1 MKFGRRRDA
10 AVPVE
15 EGQVALE
22 AVGGACVADYLWLLV
37 ALRIKKGGVVFLLLA
52 CLGLIGCTALPGINL
67 ETAGSATLI
76 ASSENV
82 SDLPKTTAHSRNL
95 LISLH

>member
-76 ASSENV
+76 ASTENV

-95 LISLH
+95 LINLH